1 MSWLV
6 VSCKDGKEYVE
17 CCKKDKRD
25 CEVVLASIK
34 KVLELSGRSVYIK
47 EC

>member
-1 MSWLV
+1 MWLV
-6 VSCKDGKEYVE
+6 VSVKDGREYVE
-17 CCKKDKRD
+17 CSKKCRKDA
-25 CEVVLASIK
+25 EVVMASIA